1 MCGRFSLTDPKEAL
15 EELFG
20 ELDIDPYPP
29 RYNIAPTQPILVI
42 ASGESARPGA
52 NRPSHRAHLV
62 RWGLWPSWVKDP
74 REFPVLFNAR
84 SESVLEKAS
93 FKAAMRHRRVLVPA
107 SGFYEWR
114 RPPKGSKAKAQAY
127 WVRPRAGGLVAFA
140 GVMETW
146 AAPDGSEVDTAAILT
161 TGANQTF
168 SAIHERMPLVIKPED
183 FERWLDC
190 RTVEPHAVRDL
201 FVPAQEGFFEAV
213 PVSDNVNKVAN
224 AGPDVQERVTPSSAE
239 PHVERAKEPVQPRL
253 L

>member
-1 MCGRFSLTDPKEAL
+1 MCGRFSLTDPKEAV

-20 ELDIDPYPP
+20 VDIDPYPP

-42 ASGESARPGA
+42 AAGEAPRPET
-52 NRPSHRAHLV
+52 NRPPRRAHLV

-74 REFPVLFNAR
+74 REFPLLFNAR
-84 SESVLEKAS
+84 SESVLDKAS

-114 RPPKGSKAKAQAY
+114 RPPKGSRAKAEPY

-161 TGANQTF
+161 TEANTTF
-168 SAIHERMPLVIKPED
+168 AAIHERMPLVIRPQD

-190 RTVEPHAVRDL
+190 RTIEPHAVGDL
-201 FVPAQEGFFEAV
+201 LVPAEEELFEAV
-213 PVSDNVNKVAN
+213 PVSDRVNKVAN
-224 AGPDVQERVTPSSAE
+224 AGPELQERIVPASAE
-239 PHVERAKEPVQPRL
+239 PRPERIEEPYQPRL